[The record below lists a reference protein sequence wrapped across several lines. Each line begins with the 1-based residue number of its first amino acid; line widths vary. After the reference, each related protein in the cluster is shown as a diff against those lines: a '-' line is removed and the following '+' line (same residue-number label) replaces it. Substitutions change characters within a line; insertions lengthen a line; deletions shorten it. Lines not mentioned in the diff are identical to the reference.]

1 MRGSK
6 ASTFQIVCFE
16 MMKLCRTHQPQ
27 APAPL
32 PQKKKEEKE
41 KKSGSA
47 HAFDPFFSLFLSF
60 PPYFNL
66 FVVVVVVCC
75 CFFYLFTLYQASF
88 ALKAQSVFL

>member
-16 MMKLCRTHQPQ
+16 MVKLCRTHQPQ

-41 KKSGSA
+41 KNLDPRM
-47 HAFDPFFSLFLSF
+47 HLIPFFSLFLSF

-66 FVVVVVVCC
+66 FVVVVVCC
-75 CFFYLFTLYQASF
+75 CFFTCLLFIKHLSH
-88 ALKAQSVFL
+88 LSSIGISLI